1 MANDK
6 SKPVDLARDPTPE
19 GEATGTFETPEE
31 RAEQAKHTRDMQK
44 LAAQQGPIGK
54 LIGSDD
60 SSLNVSFILLMS
72 GFIAL
77 GVVGVASIW
86 ADSVG
91 TALERLLTFQLTV
104 AGYIFGKK
112 TN

>member
-1 MANDK
+1 MN
-6 SKPVDLARDPTPE
+6 SENKPVDLARDPTPE
-19 GEATGTFETPEE
+19 GEASGTFQTPEE
-31 RAEQAKHTRDMQK
+31 RAEQAKHDRAMQA

-60 SSLNVSFILLMS
+60 SSLNVSFILLMV
-72 GFIAL
+72 GFVAL
-77 GVVGVASIW
+77 GVVGFASIW
-86 ADSVG
+86 ADNLG
-91 TALERLLTFQLTV
+91 TPLERLLTFQLTI